1 MATIKDIAKKA
12 GVSSATV
19 SRVLNYDPD
28 LSVGQET
35 KQKVFEVAEALNYT
49 KHMQKK
55 RTQAVLRL
63 VQWYDSEEEL
73 EDLYYLAI
81 RLGVE
86 KKAEELNVRLL
97 KESLHELSDETVD
110 ATIALGKFDQSQV
123 HILEKLEGVLLFV
136 DSNDMIR
143 GKNSLVVDFQQSI
156 ELVIDHFVREKHEKI
171 GILSGI
177 EYTKESHHEIPD
189 PRYYVFKEHLTR
201 LKLYQEKY
209 HFEGEFTVDGGF
221 QATKRY
227 LQANE
232 DLPTALFASS
242 DALAI
247 GAMRAIQ
254 EFGLTIPEDISV
266 IGFNDMSVAKY
277 VSPAL
282 STIRVYTEWMGE
294 LAVNTVLELMK
305 EEAPVTRKITLA
317 TELILRDSTKIKG

>member
-171 GILSGI
+171 DR
-177 EYTKESHHEIPD
+177 K
-189 PRYYVFKEHLTR
+189 
-201 LKLYQEKY
+201 
-209 HFEGEFTVDGGF
+209 
-221 QATKRY
+221 
-227 LQANE
+227 
-232 DLPTALFASS
+232 
-242 DALAI
+242 
-247 GAMRAIQ
+247 
-254 EFGLTIPEDISV
+254 
-266 IGFNDMSVAKY
+266 
-277 VSPAL
+277 
-282 STIRVYTEWMGE
+282 ST
-294 LAVNTVLELMK
+294 
-305 EEAPVTRKITLA
+305 
-317 TELILRDSTKIKG
+317 